1 MSFMKNTGEINIDGD
16 SSIGVGHLHN
26 IQAVYVG
33 GAINIGKNDPTNLTS
48 ANIGSNTSKTEGA
61 VGVYTSV
68 ETRPVL
74 KDKYD
79 DHGLHNTTGATVGT
93 ETVEVFGTINLEQ
106 YAKGSIGLY
115 TKDKGSITL
124 KNNNTVTTSSTDE
137 NIKANINKGIGI
149 INVGGENNYGAVVDT
164 IKYKSK
170 QKEAKDQYET
180 ESTTDDKIGRIDL
193 EKDTLIKVTGKE
205 SIGYVL
211 KNGEGSN
218 KGIISVK
225 GHELNNNTGGFHGS
239 LGFYGEKGNF
249 TNEEEGTIY
258 SYGTVAHAVALIGNT
273 TDGFT
278 FNNKG
283 IISAAGDGNI
293 GVYADKKY
301 IFNHQGP
308 GRIYA
313 RPGAV
318 GIYAKNS
325 TNLPDTDSKVNINAT
340 IDIDD
345 SSTNATTIGIYS
357 DGKAHVGFGSNSK
370 LIVGTGAVGL
380 YSADATKF
388 KDTFK
393 VESGKKLEVD
403 LGTNS
408 TFGLFNATSPTILKA
423 GEYLQNNTI
432 DITSFGTGASIFY
445 TTGGATTEIDKNY
458 IVSNA
463 TAGTNASTSVL
474 VGTKGSTV
482 KVNNGI
488 NLTTGTNVGLIAT
501 KGSGTGAS

>member
-1 MSFMKNTGEINIDGD
+1 M
-16 SSIGVGHLHN
+16 
-26 IQAVYVG
+26 
-33 GAINIGKNDPTNLTS
+33 
-48 ANIGSNTSKTEGA
+48 
-61 VGVYTSV
+61 
-68 ETRPVL
+68 
-74 KDKYD
+74 
-79 DHGLHNTTGATVGT
+79 
-93 ETVEVFGTINLEQ
+93 
-106 YAKGSIGLY
+106 
-115 TKDKGSITL
+115 
-124 KNNNTVTTSSTDE
+124 
-137 NIKANINKGIGI
+137 
-149 INVGGENNYGAVVDT
+149 
-164 IKYKSK
+164 
-170 QKEAKDQYET
+170 
-180 ESTTDDKIGRIDL
+180 
-193 EKDTLIKVTGKE
+193 
-205 SIGYVL
+205 
-211 KNGEGSN
+211 
-218 KGIISVK
+218 
-225 GHELNNNTGGFHGS
+225 
-239 LGFYGEKGNF
+239 
-249 TNEEEGTIY
+249 
-258 SYGTVAHAVALIGNT
+258 
-273 TDGFT
+273 
-278 FNNKG
+278 
-283 IISAAGDGNI
+283 
-293 GVYADKKY
+293 
-301 IFNHQGP
+301 
-308 GRIYA
+308 
-313 RPGAV
+313 
-318 GIYAKNS
+318 
-325 TNLPDTDSKVNINAT
+325 PDTDSKVNINAT

-501 KGSGTGAS
+501 KGSGTGAASSTAINDGVIKSTRVSKGIAIYTNDSTATNSATGSILMDNTLAVGMLGENNSTLTNDGKIE